1 MAEARM
7 KLPERVTICE
17 VGTRDGFQ
25 IEPDFI
31 PTEQKIEVVNLL
43 AAAGMPRIEVTSFV
57 HPKVVPQLRDAEAVM
72 AGIDRRPGTRYAA
85 LVPND
90 KGAVRAADAGVD
102 VIHTVLSAS
111 ESHNLANVNMT
122 IAESL
127 EKLRAVLDVAGKARL
142 PVQCGIST
150 SFGCPFEGDVPLV
163 RLEGIVR
170 RLVDLGAHGIGLADT
185 TGMANPRQVTR
196 VLEHLMPKFSGIEW
210 TLHTH
215 DTRAMAIPNILAA
228 MEYGVANFDS
238 SIGGLGGCPFA
249 PGASGNVCTEDLV
262 HCLHAMGVSTGI
274 DLDRLIAVSRR
285 VQEIV
290 GRTLPGQIVKA
301 GKSDRKYPAPD
312 GVVARLAEPRPSLS
326 AHPRMTPGSPPPLQ

>member
-1 MAEARM
+1 M

-17 VGTRDGFQ
+17 VGPRDGFQ
-25 IEPDFI
+25 IEPEFI
-31 PTEQKIEVVNLL
+31 PTELKIEVVDLL
-43 AAAGMPRIEVTSFV
+43 ADTGLSRIEVTSFV
-57 HPKVVPQLRDAEAVM
+57 HPKAVPQTRDAEAVM
-72 AGIDRRPGTRYAA
+72 AGIRRRPDTRYAA

-90 KGAVRAADAGVD
+90 KGAVRAVDAGVD
-102 VIHTVLSAS
+102 QIHTVLSAS

-127 EKLRAVLDVAGKARL
+127 QKLRAVMAVAQRASI
-142 PVQCGIST
+142 PVACGIST
-150 SFGCPFEGDVPLV
+150 SFGCPFEGEVPL
-163 RLEGIVR
+163 RQLERIVDG
-170 RLVDLGAHGIGLADT
+170 LVDMGARAIGLADT
-185 TGMANPRQVTR
+185 TGMANPRQVAS
-196 VLEHLMPKFSGIEW
+196 VLEQLLPRFPGIEW

-228 MEYGVANFDS
+228 MEYGVTHFDA

-262 HCLHAMGVSTGI
+262 HCLHAMGVETGI
-274 DLDRLIAVSRR
+274 DLGRLLAASRR

-301 GKSDRKYPAPD
+301 GPWNRKYPLPD
-312 GVVARLAEPRPSLS
+312 AVAARVSRAS
-326 AHPRMTPGSPPPLQ
+326 